1 MQISKQSTQNRCPKK
16 YIETGTFQRPIF
28 QWCADQK
35 TQNRTLYSVRD
46 FAFFGPHFKRAPLKN
61 WPQSEIVRKRL
72 RETPFAGEGKLR
84 RVIRILFCTAQYMGL
99 RACLVDIGLGW
110 MRRLLYA
117 IRYAAGWGGSG
128 EEGSCSRVNVRRRQI
143 IYSTNRVTLFCVWLW
158 RKKTSRTVTAEE
170 GDYLE

>member
-46 FAFFGPHFKRAPLKN
+46 FAFFGPRFKRAALKN

-72 RETPFAGEGKLR
+72 RETPFAGEGKLKRVFGIPILHCSVYGIARMPR
-84 RVIRILFCTAQYMGL
+84 RHRP
-99 RACLVDIGLGW
+99 RVDATLTVRDTVCGWLG
-110 MRRLLYA
+110 RE
-117 IRYAAGWGGSG
+117 WGGGKLLPS
-128 EEGSCSRVNVRRRQI
+128 ECAPSSNYLFHKSRDAILRVAVAEKDVK
-143 IYSTNRVTLFCVWLW
+143 NRN
-158 RKKTSRTVTAEE
+158 S
-170 GDYLE
+170 